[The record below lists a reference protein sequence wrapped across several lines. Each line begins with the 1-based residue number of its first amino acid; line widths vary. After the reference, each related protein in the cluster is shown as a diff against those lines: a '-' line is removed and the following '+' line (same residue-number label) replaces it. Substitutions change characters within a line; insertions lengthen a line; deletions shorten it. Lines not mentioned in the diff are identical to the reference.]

1 MKPCIYVGVD
11 AGIHTGFSIGVVP
24 NKTQQE
30 ILLGENESVKVF
42 ISGCLNQV
50 TADTNQEMILFTAD
64 KVETLGR
71 QIKELHKETKLPVK
85 IVIEGVSNFKGKKSV
100 ATDSGATIKLAYQ
113 VGALLIALEYILVGI
128 EREFVVVEPIIW
140 KGTLSKDVC
149 AKRIKKAF
157 PQALKVRNNHSI
169 DAIGLMLFAMGVKF

>member
-24 NKTQQE
+24 KRNTTQ
-30 ILLGENESVKVF
+30 ILLGESEN
-42 ISGCLNQV
+42 ISEFFHGCLNQV

-64 KVETLGR
+64 KVEVLGR
-71 QIKELHKETKLPVK
+71 QIKELHKQHKLPVK

-113 VGALLIALEYILVGI
+113 VGALLIAMEYILVGI

-149 AKRIKKAF
+149 GRRIKKTF